1 MMKQHFVTR
10 RFHAKHAAMI
20 FLMACA
26 CLMCLLTICPKSAD
40 AASSKNVLRTSLS
53 KRNHG
58 AGWTQ
63 DGETVSY
70 ILPSGRKAVGFRK
83 IGRYW
88 YHFDKSGTLST
99 GWFTVKS
106 RRYFAKKTGTVG
118 KTYGALRT
126 GFRKVDGV
134 YYFFNTTGKKGV
146 VGSQRTGWI
155 IAGRHRYYYHP
166 DGTKASGLTAIGRK
180 LFYFSETGALKYRGR
195 LVTGWKTIDGK
206 KYYFRPTGKTGTI
219 GAAYRSQK
227 VKIKKKYYRFDAE
240 GALITNVAKSAS
252 ANTAPV
258 ASVVSNEVF
267 IETIGALAHADMQQ
281 SGVLASVTT
290 AQAILES
297 ASGTSVLAIYAGN
310 LFGMK
315 ATLSGNNWTSAWSG
329 ATYKKQTLEYM
340 NNSFVSVYAD
350 FRKYESWAQSV
361 ADHSAYLTGAQK
373 SKGVLRYT
381 GLAGEKDYKKA
392 ASIIKAG
399 GYATDP
405 GYVAKLCSLIERYNL
420 TRFD

>member
-1 MMKQHFVTR
+1 MKQHFFTR

-26 CLMCLLTICPKSAD
+26 CLMCLLTICPKPAD

-70 ILPSGRKAVGFRK
+70 ILPSGKKAVGFRK

-134 YYFFNTTGKKGV
+134 YYFSGFRKVDGVYYFFNTTGKKGV

-155 IAGRHRYYYHP
+155 IAGKHRYYYHP
-166 DGTKASGLTAIGRK
+166 DGTKASGLTTIGRK
-180 LFYFSETGALKYRGR
+180 LFYFSETGAIKYRGGSFS
-195 LVTGWKTIDGK
+195 TSP
-206 KYYFRPTGKTGTI
+206 RPEL
-219 GAAYRSQK
+219 S
-227 VKIKKKYYRFDAE
+227 
-240 GALITNVAKSAS
+240 
-252 ANTAPV
+252 NTA
-258 ASVVSNEVF
+258 ED
-267 IETIGALAHADMQQ
+267 L
-281 SGVLASVTT
+281 
-290 AQAILES
+290 
-297 ASGTSVLAIYAGN
+297 
-310 LFGMK
+310 
-315 ATLSGNNWTSAWSG
+315 
-329 ATYKKQTLEYM
+329 
-340 NNSFVSVYAD
+340 
-350 FRKYESWAQSV
+350 
-361 ADHSAYLTGAQK
+361 
-373 SKGVLRYT
+373 
-381 GLAGEKDYKKA
+381 
-392 ASIIKAG
+392 
-399 GYATDP
+399 
-405 GYVAKLCSLIERYNL
+405 
-420 TRFD
+420 

>member
-1 MMKQHFVTR
+1 MMKQRNITR
-10 RFHAKHAAMI
+10 RFHAMRAAVMI
-20 FLMACA
+20 LMACA
-26 CLMCLLTICPKSAD
+26 CLMCLLTASPKPAY
-40 AASSKNVLRTSLS
+40 AANSKNTLRTSRS
-53 KRNHG
+53 AERSG
-58 AGWTQ
+58 AGWTRE
-63 DGETVSY
+63 GEAVSY
-70 ILPSGRKAVGFRK
+70 ILPSGKKAAGFRK

-88 YHFDKSGTLST
+88 YHFDKGGTLST

-118 KTYGALRT
+118 KTYGILRT

-134 YYFFNTTGKKGV
+134 YYYFNTTGKKGV
-146 VGSQRTGWI
+146 VGRQKTGWI
-155 IAGRHRYYYHP
+155 TVGRYRYYYHP
-166 DGTKASGLTAIGRK
+166 DGTKASGLTTIGRK
-180 LFYFSETGALKYRGR
+180 LFYFSETGAVKYRGR
-195 LVTGWKTIDGK
+195 LVTGWKTVDGK
-206 KYYFRPTGKTGTI
+206 KYYFRPTGKIGTV
-219 GAAYRSQK
+219 GAAYKNKK

-240 GALITNVAKSAS
+240 GSLITNNTNTAS
-252 ANTAPV
+252 SSTAPV

-267 IETIGALAHADMQQ
+267 IETIGTLAHADMQQ

-315 ATLSGNNWTSAWSG
+315 AALSGNNWPSAWNG

-340 NNSFVSVYAD
+340 NNSYISVYAD
-350 FRKYESWAQSV
+350 FRKYENWAQSV

-373 SKGVLRYT
+373 SKGILRYA

>member
-1 MMKQHFVTR
+1 MKQRSVTR
-10 RFHAKHAAMI
+10 RLHIMRAAM
-20 FLMACA
+20 FLLMACA
-26 CLMCLLTICPKSAD
+26 CLMCLLTADPKPAY
-40 AASSKNVLRTSLS
+40 AASSKSELRVSLS
-53 KRNHG
+53 KGNHD
-58 AGWTQ
+58 AGWIRE
-63 DGETVSY
+63 GETVSY
-70 ILPSGRKAVGFRK
+70 TLPSGRKAVGFRK

-88 YHFDKSGTLST
+88 YHFDKGGTLST

-118 KTYGALRT
+118 KTYGVLRT

-134 YYFFNTTGKKGV
+134 YYYFNTTGKKGV
-146 VGSQRTGWI
+146 VGSQKTGWI
-155 IAGRHRYYYHP
+155 TVGRNRYYYHP
-166 DGTKASGLTAIGRK
+166 DGTKASGLTTIGRK
-180 LFYFSETGALKYRGR
+180 LFYFSETGAIKYRGR
-195 LVTGWKTIDGK
+195 LITGWKTIDGK

-219 GAAYRSQK
+219 GAAYRNR
-227 VKIKKKYYRFDAE
+227 KIKIRKKYYRFGAD
-240 GALITNVAKSAS
+240 GALITNSANTAS
-252 ANTAPV
+252 TNTAPV

-315 ATLSGNNWTSAWSG
+315 ATLSGNNWPSAWGG

-361 ADHSAYLTGAQK
+361 ADHSAYLTGSQK
-373 SKGVLRYT
+373 SKGVLRYA

>member
-26 CLMCLLTICPKSAD
+26 CLMCLLTICPKPAY
-40 AASSKNVLRTSLS
+40 AASSKNALRTSLS
-53 KRNHG
+53 KGNHL
-58 AGWTQ
+58 AGWTR
-63 DGETVSY
+63 DGEAVSY

-106 RRYFAKKTGTVG
+106 RRYFARKTGTVG
-118 KTYGALRT
+118 KTYGVLRT

-134 YYFFNTTGKKGV
+134 YYYFNTTGKKGV
-146 VGSQRTGWI
+146 AGSQKTGWI
-155 IAGRHRYYYHP
+155 TIGKNRYYYHP
-166 DGTKASGLTAIGRK
+166 DGTKASGLTTIGRK
-180 LFYFSETGALKYRGR
+180 LFYFSETGAVKYRGR
-195 LVTGWKTIDGK
+195 LITGWKTVDGK
-206 KYYFRPTGKTGTI
+206 KYYFRPAGKTGTI

-315 ATLSGNNWTSAWSG
+315 ATLSGNNWPSVWSG
-329 ATYKKQTLEYM
+329 ATYKKETKEYI

-361 ADHSAYLTGAQK
+361 ADHSAYLTGSQK
-373 SKGVLRYT
+373 SKGVLRYA

-405 GYVAKLCSLIERYNL
+405 GYVAKLCRLIERYNL